1 MTTIENTRTLA
12 AIAYDIRKTWT
23 RPYFGAMPYID
34 AMGHLADVNDKY
46 FHDDGLSIVRYF
58 LANAGTW
65 RGPEARRI
73 KAELKTMVEG
83 K

>member
-1 MTTIENTRTLA
+1 MTNQTKPRSIA

-34 AMGHLADVNDKY
+34 AMQHLTDITDKY
-46 FHDDGLSIVRYF
+46 FHDDARSIVRYF